1 MREYIATELF
11 HDPLGFDPSVPKIYT
26 SYVIAGTVVLRQ
38 IKIQST
44 TCIMFYPPTPDCSYP
59 YYTKDLRDEGSGYYS
74 NLFETEQ
81 ATKIAEVFTGEFGVY
96 DGSGFVQTFSPYESS
111 ANSTAFIYL
120 FKKNLQLY
128 YSGETIS

>member
-1 MREYIATELF
+1 MFT
-11 HDPLGFDPSVPKIYT
+11 PPK
-26 SYVIAGTVVLRQ
+26 
-38 IKIQST
+38 
-44 TCIMFYPPTPDCSYP
+44 PDCSYP
-59 YYTKDLRDEGSGYYS
+59 YYTKDLRDEGGSGNYS
-74 NLFETEQ
+74 NLFETEE